1 MTRGNTDRSE
11 RRAPV
16 LAEGFDAD
24 TPVAGWYRTKL
35 RSGGVYVG
43 VRVWHGAP
51 LDPVTGEEMDRS
63 HRWQAYVNG
72 SYIDLPRVWPGCAD
86 EPISEADYRHYCRLQ
101 QWGEQ
106 HAPDSALADPTRR
119 IDLLSPQT
127 PLPF

>member
-1 MTRGNTDRSE
+1 MTRGRLDYSE

-16 LAEGFDAD
+16 VGQGFDAD
-24 TPVAGWYRTKL
+24 TPVEGWYRTKL

-63 HRWQAYVNG
+63 HRWQAHVNG
-72 SYIDLPRVWPGCAD
+72 SYIDLARVWPGCAD
-86 EPISEADYRHYCRLQ
+86 EPISEADYRHYCRVQ

-119 IDLLSPQT
+119 IDLLSPAT